1 MASCANCTE
10 DAIGMLNG
18 TPLCGRHLREV
29 HEEWILQDDAQ
40 QEQEARRLGIE
51 IPPEVL
57 RDREFGPAVW
67 LLSTLYLA
75 SKQDL
80 GATSTWSADRCI
92 GTSYSRLPS
101 PGRTTSA

>member
-1 MASCANCTE
+1 VTIASCANCTE

-57 RDREFGPAVW
+57 RDRDPARSPARSRVRPGC
-67 LLSTLYLA
+67 LA
-75 SKQDL
+75 
-80 GATSTWSADRCI
+80 AHH
-92 GTSYSRLPS
+92 PV
-101 PGRTTSA
+101 PG

>member
-29 HEEWILQDDAQ
+29 HEECIRQDDAQ
-40 QEQEARRLGIE
+40 QQQEARRLGIE
-51 IPPEVL
+51 IRPKSCAIASSARLSGCSPPCT
-57 RDREFGPAVW
+57 W
-67 LLSTLYLA
+67 LA
-75 SKQDL
+75 RP